1 MIKFK
6 HVSLRYQDSF
16 SLKDVSFNVQKGD
29 FYFII
34 GKSGAGKSSLLKLL
48 SSEIPP
54 TEGEFTVLNEQFK
67 PRSKVNHDQLANY
80 RQDIGIIYQDFRLL
94 ADLTVFDNLA
104 YPLIGRGLDKEEI
117 TTKIKKVMRD
127 LGIAELSQ
135 HSPREIFGGEQQR
148 VAIGRGVITEPD
160 LLIADEPTANIDE
173 KNSLRIMSLLEN
185 LNQQGTTIIMASH
198 DVKLVNNY
206 QHPVIELAAGQVLR
220 IADQGGYYD
229 SEKEN

>member
-104 YPLIGRGLDKEEI
+104 YPLIGGGLDKEEI
-117 TTKIKKVMRD
+117 TEKVKKVMRD
-127 LGIAELSQ
+127 LSLAELSQ
-135 HSPREIFGGEQQR
+135 RFPREISGGEQQR
-148 VAIGRGVITEPD
+148 VAIGRGVITEPA

>member
-135 HSPREIFGGEQQR
+135 RFPREISGGEQQR

>member
-135 HSPREIFGGEQQR
+135 HFPREISGGEQQR

>member
-135 HSPREIFGGEQQR
+135 HFPREISGGEQQR
-148 VAIGRGVITEPD
+148 VAIGRGVITEPA

>member
-54 TEGEFTVLNEQFK
+54 TEGEFTVLNERFK

-135 HSPREIFGGEQQR
+135 RFPREISGGEQQR
-148 VAIGRGVITEPD
+148 VAIGRGVITEPA

>member
-135 HSPREIFGGEQQR
+135 HFPREISGGEQQR

-229 SEKEN
+229 SEK

>member
-16 SLKDVSFNVQKGD
+16 SLKDVSFNVRKGD

-135 HSPREIFGGEQQR
+135 HFPREISGGEQQR
-148 VAIGRGVITEPD
+148 VAIGRGVITEPA

>member
-1 MIKFK
+1 MIKFN

-54 TEGEFTVLNEQFK
+54 TEGEFTVLNERFK

-117 TTKIKKVMRD
+117 MTKIKKVMRD

-135 HSPREIFGGEQQR
+135 RFPREISGGEQQR
-148 VAIGRGVITEPD
+148 VAIGRGVITEPA